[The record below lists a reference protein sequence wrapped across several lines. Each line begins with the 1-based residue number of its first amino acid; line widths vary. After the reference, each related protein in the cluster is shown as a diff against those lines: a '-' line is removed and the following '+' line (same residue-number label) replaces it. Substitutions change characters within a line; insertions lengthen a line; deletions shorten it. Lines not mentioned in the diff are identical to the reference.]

1 MENLYLSKFKLEHT
15 ECDFKREVEHKKTKS
30 WLKSVCAFANGIGGA
45 LIFGIDDENR
55 QYCPISDLQDE
66 IEFITDCIKDRISPI
81 PEFILEP
88 DTVDGNTVLV
98 LKVSGGLNTPYY
110 LNENS
115 TKITFIRAGSS
126 SVQADTPI
134 LHELI
139 LKGTNRTWDTL
150 KSEYEAKDFS
160 FTYFESLYFNITGK
174 RIEEKDYLSFG
185 LKTKDGYL
193 TNAGALFTDVCPF
206 RHSRIFC
213 TRWNGLTKA
222 PSSFDAIDDKEYS
235 GSILKLLNDGESFIK
250 LYNQKIWYKLPTTR
264 VEKENF
270 PERAIHEAMVN
281 ALVHRDYGVLG
292 SEIHI
297 DIFDDRIV
305 IQNPGGMY
313 DGIPVQNQNLED
325 VVSTR
330 RNPVIADLLTR
341 MDFME
346 RRGSGFRKIMDAVK
360 FAPNYTDA
368 NLPIFNSNPY
378 SFSVTFKNMNYGIN
392 PIEGQKEQL
401 PEDFPKTSQR
411 LLKDSAN
418 GGIATDPKSGLKTI
432 KWPKKWPKKW
442 PEKCQIIYDAIREN
456 QNITIPE
463 LETLCNIGHTTI
475 KKMLAEMQNE
485 GLIKHEGATN
495 GGYWTITLGDNNGN

>member
-1 MENLYLSKFKLEHT
+1 MANLSVDKFLLEHT

-30 WLKSVCAFANGIGGA
+30 WLKSVSAFANGIGGA

-55 QYCPISDLQDE
+55 EYCPIEDLQGE
-66 IEFITDCIKDRISPI
+66 IEFITECIKDRISPI
-81 PEFILEP
+81 PEFVLKP

-98 LKVSGGLNTPYY
+98 LKVFGGLNTPYY
-110 LNENS
+110 LIENQ

-160 FTYFESLYFNITGK
+160 FTYFESLYYNRTGK
-174 RIEEKDYLSFG
+174 RIEPQDYLSFG
-185 LKTKDGYL
+185 LKTKDGFL

-206 RHSRIFC
+206 FHSRIFC

-222 PSSFDAIDDKEYS
+222 PSSYDAIDDK
-235 GSILKLLNDGESFIK
+235 
-250 LYNQKIWYKLPTTR
+250 
-264 VEKENF
+264 
-270 PERAIHEAMVN
+270 
-281 ALVHRDYGVLG
+281 
-292 SEIHI
+292 
-297 DIFDDRIV
+297 DIFDDRLV

-313 DGIPVQNQNLED
+313 DGIPVQNQNLEN

-346 RRGSGFRKIMDAVK
+346 RRGSGFRKILDAIK
-360 FAPNYTDA
+360 FAPNYA
-368 NLPIFNSNPY
+368 EENLPVFDSNPY
-378 SFSVTFKNMNYGIN
+378 SFSVTFKNMNYGVE
-392 PIEGQKEQL
+392 PK
-401 PEDFPKTSQR
+401 PEDTPQKSDQKDGVNVGVSEKPPKAGPESDQ
-411 LLKDSAN
+411 
-418 GGIATDPKSGLKTI
+418 KTI

-442 PEKCQIIYDAIREN
+442 PEKCQIIYDAIKEN
-456 QNITIPE
+456 ENITIPK
-463 LETLCNIGHTTI
+463 LEKLCDIGHTTI
-475 KKMLAEMQNE
+475 KKMLAEMQRE
-485 GLIKHEGATN
+485 GFIKHEGATN
-495 GGYWTITLGDNNGN
+495 GGYWEIVAGAENGN

>member
-1 MENLYLSKFKLEHT
+1 MGKLSLSKLKLEHT

-30 WLKSVCAFANGIGGA
+30 WLKSVSAFANGIGGA
-45 LIFGIDDENR
+45 LIFGIDDKTR
-55 QYCPISDLQDE
+55 QYCPIADLQSE
-66 IEFITDCIKDRISPI
+66 IEFITECIKDRISPI
-81 PEFILEP
+81 PEFVLEP
-88 DTVDGNTVLV
+88 DTIEGNTVLV
-98 LKVSGGLNTPYY
+98 LKIFSGLNTPYY
-110 LNENS
+110 LIENQ

-160 FTYFESLYFNITGK
+160 FTYFESLYYNRTGK
-174 RIEEKDYLSFG
+174 RIDEKDYLSFG
-185 LKTKDGYL
+185 LKTKDGFL

-206 RHSRIFC
+206 FHSRVFC

-235 GSILKLLNDGESFIK
+235 GSILQLLNDSENFIK
-250 LYNQKIWYKLPTTR
+250 LYNQKIWYKLPTSR

-281 ALVHRDYGVLG
+281 ALVHRDYGVIG

-297 DIFDDRIV
+297 DVFDDRIV

-313 DGIPVQNQNLED
+313 DGIPVQDQELEN

-346 RRGSGFRKIMDAVK
+346 RRGSGFRKILDAVK
-360 FAPNYTDA
+360 FAPNYTKE
-368 NLPIFNSNPY
+368 NLPIFNSTPY
-378 SFSVTFKNMNYGIN
+378 SFSVTFKNMNYGVEPVN
-392 PIEGQKEQL
+392 SDTPTVTHTVTPTVTHTVEQRKKLSKE
-401 PEDFPKTSQR
+401 DK
-411 LLKDSAN
+411 
-418 GGIATDPKSGLKTI
+418 IAYILEFCSTPKSRTEIMIEFGFRDKVSFLDTYLKPLINEEKLSYTQPDKPNSATQKYITI
-432 KWPKKWPKKW
+432 K
-442 PEKCQIIYDAIREN
+442 N
-456 QNITIPE
+456 
-463 LETLCNIGHTTI
+463 
-475 KKMLAEMQNE
+475 
-485 GLIKHEGATN
+485 
-495 GGYWTITLGDNNGN
+495 

>member
-1 MENLYLSKFKLEHT
+1 MENLSLSKFKLEHT

-55 QYCPISDLQDE
+55 QYCPIADLQGE
-66 IEFITDCIKDRISPI
+66 IEFITECIKDRISPI

-174 RIEEKDYLSFG
+174 RIEEKDYQSFG

-235 GSILKLLNDGESFIK
+235 GSILQLLNDGESFIK

-368 NLPIFNSNPY
+368 NLPVFNSNPY
-378 SFSVTFKNMNYGIN
+378 SFSVTFKNMNYGVEPMPDESSQKTGEKI
-392 PIEGQKEQL
+392 IEPVQKSDQ
-401 PEDFPKTSQR
+401 
-411 LLKDSAN
+411 
-418 GGIATDPKSGLKTI
+418 KTI
-432 KWPKKWPKKW
+432 KWPEKW
-442 PEKCQIIYDAIREN
+442 PEKCQQILEAIN
-456 QNITIPE
+456 KDSNVTISK
-463 LETLCNIGHTTI
+463 LVTMLDIGHTTV

-485 GLIKHEGATN
+485 GVICRVGADK
-495 GGYWTITLGDNNGN
+495 GGHWEIVAGAENDN

>member
-1 MENLYLSKFKLEHT
+1 M
-15 ECDFKREVEHKKTKS
+15 
-30 WLKSVCAFANGIGGA
+30 
-45 LIFGIDDENR
+45 IFGIDDETR
-55 QYCPISDLQDE
+55 QYCPIADLQSE
-66 IEFITDCIKDRISPI
+66 IEFITECIKDKISPI
-81 PEFILEP
+81 PEFVLEP
-88 DTVDGNTVLV
+88 DTIEGNTVLV
-98 LKVSGGLNTPYY
+98 LKISGGLNTPYY
-110 LNENS
+110 LIENQ
-115 TKITFIRAGSS
+115 TKITFIRVGSS

-160 FTYFESLYFNITGK
+160 FTYFESLYYNRTGK
-174 RIEEKDYLSFG
+174 RIDEKDYLSFG
-185 LKTKDGYL
+185 LKTKDGFL

-206 RHSRIFC
+206 FHSRVFC

-235 GSILKLLNDGESFIK
+235 GSILQLLNDGENFIK
-250 LYNQKIWYKLPTTR
+250 LYNQKIWYKLPTSR

-281 ALVHRDYGVLG
+281 ALVHRDYGVIG

-297 DIFDDRIV
+297 DIFDDRII

-313 DGIPVQNQNLED
+313 DGVPVQDQELEN

-346 RRGSGFRKIMDAVK
+346 RRGSGFRKILDAVK
-360 FAPNYTDA
+360 FAPNYTKD

-378 SFSVTFKNMNYGIN
+378 SFSVTFKNMNYGVEPVN
-392 PIEGQKEQL
+392 NDPLTVTHTVTPTVTHTVEERKNLSKEDKITYIL
-401 PEDFPKTSQR
+401 EFCST
-411 LLKDSAN
+411 
-418 GGIATDPKSGLKTI
+418 PKSRTEIMAEFGFRDKVSFLDTYI
-432 KWPKKWPKKW
+432 KPLINAGKLSYTQPDKPNSATQK
-442 PEKCQIIYDAIREN
+442 YV
-456 QNITIPE
+456 
-463 LETLCNIGHTTI
+463 TL
-475 KKMLAEMQNE
+475 
-485 GLIKHEGATN
+485 
-495 GGYWTITLGDNNGN
+495 NN

>member
-1 MENLYLSKFKLEHT
+1 MQ
-15 ECDFKREVEHKKTKS
+15 
-30 WLKSVCAFANGIGGA
+30 G
-45 LIFGIDDENR
+45 
-55 QYCPISDLQDE
+55 E
-66 IEFITDCIKDRISPI
+66 IEFITECIKDRISPI

-235 GSILKLLNDGESFIK
+235 GSILQLLNDGESFIK

-368 NLPIFNSNPY
+368 NLPVFNSNPY
-378 SFSVTFKNMNYGIN
+378 SFSVTFKNMNYGVEPMPDESSQKTGEKI
-392 PIEGQKEQL
+392 IEPVQKSEQ
-401 PEDFPKTSQR
+401 
-411 LLKDSAN
+411 
-418 GGIATDPKSGLKTI
+418 KTI
-432 KWPKKWPKKW
+432 KWPEKW
-442 PEKCQIIYDAIREN
+442 PEKCQQILEAIN
-456 QNITIPE
+456 KDSNVTISK
-463 LETLCNIGHTTI
+463 LVTMLDIGHTTV

-485 GLIKHEGATN
+485 GIIRRVGADK
-495 GGYWTITLGDNNGN
+495 GGHWEIVAGAENGN

>member
-1 MENLYLSKFKLEHT
+1 MENLSLSKFKLEHT

-30 WLKSVCAFANGIGGA
+30 WLKSVSAFANGIGGA

-55 QYCPISDLQDE
+55 LYCPIADLQGE
-66 IEFITDCIKDRISPI
+66 IEFITECIKDRISPI

-110 LNENS
+110 LNENG
-115 TKITFIRAGSS
+115 TKVTFIRAGSS

-150 KSEYEAKDFS
+150 KSEYEARDYS
-160 FTYFESLYFNITGK
+160 FTYFESLYFNTTGK
-174 RIEEKDYLSFG
+174 KIEEKDYLSFG
-185 LKTKDGYL
+185 LKTKDGFL
-193 TNAGALFTDVCPF
+193 TNAGALFTDICPF

-235 GSILKLLNDGESFIK
+235 GSILQLLNEGESFIK
-250 LYNQKIWYKLPTTR
+250 LYNQKIWYKLPTSR

-313 DGIPVQNQNLED
+313 DGIPVQDQELDN

-341 MDFME
+341 MDIME
-346 RRGSGFRKIMDAVK
+346 RRGSGFRKILDAIK
-360 FAPNYTDA
+360 FAPNYTDE
-368 NLPIFNSNPY
+368 NLPVFNSNPY
-378 SFSVTFKNMNYGIN
+378 SFSVTFKNMNYGVEPVENDHIN
-392 PIEGQKEQL
+392 
-401 PEDFPKTSQR
+401 
-411 LLKDSAN
+411 
-418 GGIATDPKSGLKTI
+418 DPKNGLKTI

-442 PEKCQIIYDAIREN
+442 PEKCQIIYDAIKEN
-456 QNITIPE
+456 ENITIPE
-463 LETLCNIGHTTI
+463 LEKLCNTGHTTV
-475 KKMLAEMQNE
+475 KKMLNEMQNE
-485 GLIKHEGATN
+485 GYIKHEGAPN
-495 GGYWTITLGDNNGN
+495 GGHWEIVTKAENGK